1 MMGTGNRI
9 CRMLK
14 RGVSSVIL
22 QFVFYNAVREITSKQ
37 SATAPLTMD
46 QPLTVN
52 EPASPSPTKRSNLR
66 FVPTLLRKNWLLK
79 RKHPVALFFEVLT
92 PVLFII
98 VMDLVRTTSKDKTVP
113 SGFTLGATSYNL
125 FNPVGWSLVGPD
137 TTPMFATPETTLSGL
152 MLHLGYL
159 SFDYGRLMKTFT
171 SENRSICKRDL
182 ALGGRVSLNTS
193 SPYALPSE
201 CEDRVSP
208 FKFAIAPD
216 DDFTRNY
223 FFETMKLWYP
233 TVVVN
238 GSNNG
243 SELVIPSFEDSTVFF
258 DTEEDLKKYVES
270 SDYAKTAA
278 QPRIFGAIVFTTH
291 PTSTSDIGQP
301 SSIEYTLRLN
311 STYVGDSDTNRYIPQ
326 TIGGDGASLWDSVER
341 KLETTDYQQYTTNG
355 FMTLQTLVTRFVNCL
370 PDWDAST
377 KATTGTCQIN
387 ASTAVSTDDL
397 DLRLL
402 ETVVNDPATKF
413 ADLLFSSL
421 LGEASPL
428 SSTASDLQLDDS
440 TREALLTPLRQ
451 APQSYLGS
459 LTTPFPINSFA
470 SSSFYDA
477 VTDAFP
483 IFFILTYLHPLS
495 KILVGLMSERETRSR
510 ELMKI
515 LGVKESS
522 IVISW
527 YITYIVILFVSCVL
541 QTLVAIA
548 KLFPNTNALLLFLF
562 FFLFSMSVLGFAFM
576 ISSMFSKSRTG
587 VYVGF
592 IMFFIMYGVTGAYS
606 DSSSESS
613 KNIACLLAP
622 VGLVFGVNSLS
633 SAETSQVGIS
643 FSTASNR
650 INNFRFSTA
659 LWYFSFDTIL
669 YTLLGLYFEKV
680 IPKEYGMPEKWY
692 FPLHLSYWRRSK
704 KLTPSAP
711 VNESSTALEVEAN
724 TNIEPVSV
732 DLVDQERS
740 GEALSVQGIRKV
752 FPVPG
757 GEKEAVKGLYLNM
770 YSGQITCLLGHNGA
784 GKTTLISI
792 LTGVTPPTAGDATFH
807 GLSFR
812 EDMDEIRESLGI
824 CFQHDVLYP
833 ELSVQDH
840 LEFYARIKGYT
851 GEALVDEVT
860 AKIHEV
866 GLVEKRDTISSALSG
881 GMKRKLSVAI
891 SLLGDSS
898 LVFLDEPTSGMDPY
912 SRRSTWEILMANR
925 QSRVMV
931 LTTHFMDEA
940 DILGDRIAIMAE
952 GELRCCGSA
961 LYLKNRFG
969 VGYNLTIVKEENCD
983 DSTVID
989 FVSRYIPSSR
999 VLSNV
1004 GTEIAFQLPLDS
1016 SSQFPAMFRKM
1027 DENLSKLQVLSYGI
1041 SVTTMEEVFI
1051 KVAEVADEDQQHT
1064 LQNRVK
1070 HHGVVAQDSIPIV
1083 GDKPADGH
1091 YHGLNR
1097 TGNSLPLGRSRSIFL
1112 TQMVAMVQK
1121 RFRIARRDKK
1131 LFVVGLLLPVAWLI
1145 FGLSILKAAG
1155 LTNND
1160 PSIALKLSGLES
1172 EKGSVLVPSFC
1183 TQSSGSWCETALSN
1197 DYYSGAS
1204 IVTLSQDDIRNPP
1217 YSSDS
1222 PTVFD
1227 VVYNDPTINATDS
1240 TGYQLKVSEEIF
1252 NRAFSDRISDQFGG
1266 YLVRADEDS
1275 NVFSYNVLINTTLTH
1290 GSVVFK
1296 ALMDQSLYRLMAT
1309 NHDSSIAAS
1318 DLSLTVNNHP
1328 LPLTAEN
1335 TALFSA
1341 YISFTSVLFI
1351 VIAFAYYPASI
1362 VVMLVRERSPD
1373 HNSKHQQLVSG
1384 VGINAFWT
1392 ANYIWDFTV
1401 YLIPAVIAL
1410 VLVQAYDLSALTGS
1424 SSCVTC
1430 DGSTFVAVIV
1440 LVLAFGLA
1448 ICPHAYCWSYI
1459 FTDPASSQTYM
1470 ILINFVLGLA
1480 LMIVSFVMQV
1490 IESTE
1495 SADKALQFIWRLSP
1509 LFCLGRG
1516 LLNLTIIEITHTGG
1530 AEADNELSKDPFALE
1545 NTGYEI
1551 IYLILDAVIYYVIAV
1566 GIDYAMTFPRIKSA
1580 MSKDPDIPMEHREI
1594 DEDVGAEI
1602 DRVLTGG
1609 ADNDTIKLQNLRKVY
1624 HKGQKVA
1631 VQDLSFGLKQGE
1643 CFGFLGIN
1651 GAGKTTTMKMLTGD
1665 IVPTSG
1671 NATLSGYDI
1680 LTQQVEVRRQIGYC
1694 PQFDAL
1700 IDLLTVREHL
1710 ELFAKIKGV
1719 LNSDLAFVVH
1729 EKMEQLNLTAFE
1741 DKLAGSLS
1749 GGNKRKLS
1757 VAIAMIGSP
1766 SILFLDEPST
1776 GMDPVS
1782 RRFMWDVIS
1791 EISTYNKE
1799 STVVLTTHSMEEC
1812 EALCTRVGIMVGGEL
1827 KCLGSVQHLKN
1838 RFGDGLMFDAKL
1850 QAPSSEAVKDLVLR
1864 HFDSLD
1870 TRIDQGDFA
1879 ETSQRLGNAS
1889 WAQKIV
1895 NTHPTGHAIAN
1906 FAKRDG
1912 YVSANSFVAW
1922 WITETQF
1929 ENVSAFLHESFE
1941 SIELLERQHDSCWFK
1956 IRDQSATN
1964 SSSIRLS
1971 HVFELVEN
1979 AKTRLSIREY
1989 SVSQTTLEQIFNAF
2003 ASQQDV
2009 NEPVLTTP
2017 TNSPS
2022 NSRAANPGIVAR
2034 LLHRK

>member
-1 MMGTGNRI
+1 
-9 CRMLK
+9 
-14 RGVSSVIL
+14 
-22 QFVFYNAVREITSKQ
+22 
-37 SATAPLTMD
+37 MD

-52 EPASPSPTKRSNLR
+52 APASPQAKRSNLR

-92 PVLFII
+92 PVLFIV
-98 VMDLVRTTSKDKTVP
+98 VMDLVRTTSTDKTVP
-113 SGFTLGATSYNL
+113 SGFTTGTTSYNL
-125 FNPVGWSLVGPD
+125 FNPAGWSLVGPG
-137 TTPMFATPETTLSGL
+137 TTPMLATPETTLSGL
-152 MLHLGYL
+152 MLHLGYM

-171 SENRSICKRDL
+171 SENRTICEREL
-182 ALGGRVSLNTS
+182 ALGGCVSLNTS
-193 SPYALPSE
+193 SPYALPPE
-201 CEDRVSP
+201 CEGRVSP

-223 FFETMKLWYP
+223 FFETMKQWYP
-233 TVVVN
+233 TVVIN
-238 GSNNG
+238 DSSNA
-243 SELVIPSFEDSTVFF
+243 SQLVIPSFEDSTVFF
-258 DTEEDLKKYVES
+258 DTEEALEKYVES
-270 SDYAKTAA
+270 PDYAKTAT

-291 PTSTSDIGQP
+291 PTDASAIGQP
-301 SSIEYTLRLN
+301 ASIEYTLRLN
-311 STYVGDSDTNRYIPQ
+311 STYVGDSDENRYIPR
-326 TIGGDGASLWDSVER
+326 TVGSDGASAWDSFER
-341 KLETTDYQQYTTNG
+341 KLETTEYQQYTTNG

-377 KATTGTCQIN
+377 KTTTGACQIN
-387 ASTAVSTDDL
+387 ASTALSTDDL
-397 DLRLL
+397 DMRLL
-402 ETVVNDPATKF
+402 ETIVNDPATKYAGTLF
-413 ADLLFSSL
+413 NQLLS
-421 LGEASPL
+421 ETSPL
-428 SSTASDLQLDDS
+428 SSDAAGLHLDS
-440 TREALLTPLRQ
+440 TVREALLAPLRQ
-451 APQSYLGS
+451 APQPYLGA
-459 LTTPFPINSFA
+459 LTTPFPIDSFE

-477 VTDAFP
+477 VTNAFP

-541 QTLVAIA
+541 QALVAVA
-548 KLFPNTNALLLFLF
+548 KLFPNTNAVLLFLF

-576 ISSMFSKSRTG
+576 VSSMFSKSRTG

-592 IMFFIMYGVTGAYS
+592 ITFFIMYGVTGAFS

-622 VGLVFGVNSLS
+622 VGLVFGINSLAS
-633 SAETSQVGIS
+633 SETSHVGIS
-643 FSTASNR
+643 FATASQR
-650 INNFRFSTA
+650 IDNFRFSTA
-659 LWYFSFDTIL
+659 LWYFALDTIL

-680 IPKEYGMPEKWY
+680 IPKEFGTPEKWY
-692 FPLHLSYWRRSK
+692 FPLRPSYWRKSR
-704 KLTPSAP
+704 KLVASTQLNNGNEPS
-711 VNESSTALEVEAN
+711 VQVTVN
-724 TNIEPVSV
+724 TNMEPVST
-732 DLVDQERS
+732 DLLDQERS
-740 GEALSVQGIRKV
+740 GEALSVQGLRKV

-757 GEKEAVKGLYLNM
+757 GEKEAVKGLHISM

-784 GKTTLISI
+784 GKTTLISM

-812 EDMDEIRESLGI
+812 EDMDKIRESLGI

-851 GEALVDEVT
+851 GEALEDEVT
-860 AKIHEV
+860 AKIREV
-866 GLVEKRDTISSALSG
+866 GLVESRDTITGALSG

-912 SRRSTWEILMANR
+912 SRRSTWEILMGNR
-925 QSRVMV
+925 QNRVMV

-952 GELRCCGSA
+952 GDLRCSGSA
-961 LYLKNRFG
+961 LYLKNQFG
-969 VGYNLTIVKEENCD
+969 VGYNLTIVKEEHCND
-983 DSTVID
+983 ANVID

-1016 SSQFPAMFRKM
+1016 SSQFPAMFRKL
-1027 DENLSKLQVLSYGI
+1027 DENLRGLQVLSYGI

-1051 KVAEVADEDQQHT
+1051 KVAEASDEEQQHT

-1070 HHGVVAQDSIPIV
+1070 QHAVNTQDSIPIV

-1091 YHGLNR
+1091 YHGIDR
-1097 TGNSLPLGRSRSIFL
+1097 TGSSLPLGRSRSVFF
-1112 TQMVAMVQK
+1112 TQMVAMIQK
-1121 RFRIARRDKK
+1121 RFRMAKRDKK
-1131 LFVVGLLLPVAWLI
+1131 LFVVGLLLPVAWLV
-1145 FGLSILKAAG
+1145 FGLSILKSAG

-1160 PSIALKLSGLES
+1160 PFMALKLSGLEDDA
-1172 EKGSVLVPSFC
+1172 GSVLLPSFC
-1183 TQSSGSWCETALSN
+1183 VQSSGSWCETALDA
-1197 DYYSGAS
+1197 DYFSGAS
-1204 IVTLSQDDIRNPP
+1204 IETLSQDDVGNPP
-1217 YSSDS
+1217 YPSDS
-1222 PTVFD
+1222 PTVFN
-1227 VVYNDPTINATDS
+1227 VVYNDPSINSTDA
-1240 TGYQLKVSEEIF
+1240 TGYQLRVSEEIF
-1252 NRAFSDRISDQFGG
+1252 SRAFIHRISDQFGG
-1266 YLVRADEDS
+1266 YLIHADVDN
-1275 NVFSYNVLINTTLTH
+1275 NVFGYNVLINTTLTH

-1296 ALMDQSLYRLMAT
+1296 EFMDQSLYRLMAT
-1309 NHDSSIAAS
+1309 QHDSSIQPS
-1318 DLSLTVNNHP
+1318 QLRLTVNSHP

-1341 YISFTSVLFI
+1341 YISFTAVLFI

-1384 VGINAFWT
+1384 VGINSFWT
-1392 ANYIWDFTV
+1392 ANYVWDFV
-1401 YLIPAVIAL
+1401 VFLIPGVIAL
-1410 VLVQAYDLSALTGS
+1410 ALIQAYDLSALTGS
-1424 SSCVTC
+1424 SACVTC
-1430 DGSTFVAVIV
+1430 GNSTFAAVIV
-1440 LVLAFGLA
+1440 LVLVFGLA
-1448 ICPHAYCWSYI
+1448 ICPHAYCWSYL

-1470 ILINFVLGLA
+1470 ILINFVMGLA

-1490 IESTE
+1490 IDSTE

-1530 AEADNELSKDPFALE
+1530 AEAENEISKDPFALE

-1551 IYLILDAVIYYVIAV
+1551 IYLLIDAILYYAIAV
-1566 GIDYAMTFPRIKSA
+1566 GIDYAMTFPKIKSA
-1580 MSKDPDIPMEHREI
+1580 LSKDPDIPVEHRVT
-1594 DEDVGAEI
+1594 DEDVGAEV
-1602 DRVLTGG
+1602 DRVLAGG

-1624 HKGQKVA
+1624 RKGEKVA
-1631 VQDLSFGLKQGE
+1631 VQDLSFGLRQGE

-1651 GAGKTTTMKMLTGD
+1651 GAGKTTSMKMLTGD

-1671 NATLSGYDI
+1671 NATLSGFDI

-1719 LNSDLAFVVH
+1719 SSSDLDFVVS
-1729 EKMEQLNLTAFE
+1729 EKVEQLNLTAFE

-1766 SILFLDEPST
+1766 RILFLDEPST

-1827 KCLGSVQHLKN
+1827 KCLGSVQHLKS

-1850 QAPSSEAVKDLVLR
+1850 QAPSAEAVASLVSR
-1864 HFDSLD
+1864 HLESVDA
-1870 TRIDQGDFA
+1870 RIDADDLA
-1879 ETSQRLGNAS
+1879 ETCQLFGDAS
-1889 WAQKIV
+1889 WAQKLV
-1895 NTHPTGHAIAN
+1895 STHPTGHAVAHL
-1906 FAKRDG
+1906 ARRDG
-1912 YVSANSFVAW
+1912 YVSAGSFAAW

-1929 ENVSAFLHESFE
+1929 EHVAAFLRESFG
-1941 SIELLERQHDSCWFK
+1941 SAELLERQHDSCWFK
-1956 IRDQSATN
+1956 VLVPSAGGPN
-1964 SSSIRLS
+1964 PALRLAN
-1971 HVFELVEN
+1971 VFEAVEG
-1979 AKTRLSIREY
+1979 AKARLGIREY

-2003 ASQQDV
+2003 ASQQDAL
-2009 NEPVLTTP
+2009 EPVQTTP
-2017 TNSPS
+2017 SSSPR
-2022 NSRAANPGIVAR
+2022 RAGLGFLR
-2034 LLHRK
+2034 S